1 MPECRPIFGKEHLA
15 ASPAVDPDQTG
26 SAPVGFNR
34 LKIYLA
40 HPIIPE
46 TGTGQSRCI
55 VPQGPL
61 VWLPVFIGPGETGP
75 GFPPS
80 DFFGKLRLCCRS
92 SAAVPPPSQPT
103 VTVSSIL
110 SVFSILLPS
119 RSVLSLLKIHPI
131 KNRWVQSNGP
141 VPG

>member
-1 MPECRPIFGKEHLA
+1 VPECRPIFGEGHLA
-15 ASPAVDPDQTG
+15 ANPAVDPDKTG

-61 VWLPVFIGPGETGP
+61 VWLAVFIGPAETGS
-75 GFPPS
+75 GFPPL
-80 DFFGKLRLCCRS
+80 DFFGKWRPCRRS
-92 SAAVPPPSQPT
+92 SA
-103 VTVSSIL
+103 VTAYCDGIFNL
-110 SVFSILLPS
+110 FSIFDIASLPI
-119 RSVLSLLKIHPI
+119 RAILIENP
-131 KNRWVQSNGP
+131 P
-141 VPG
+141 